1 MTEAASLDKAPA
13 MFVKSVRLELVVGFS
28 LWATAFVA
36 GGATTA
42 CAPAPQTVA
51 NVSVGNT
58 GCPANDLAVFNY
70 DENTRGW
77 HAACRDKYFVCS
89 AVGGGTRCTPQETA
103 TLDPELV
110 ARSQLL
116 FELPKPKRDRFVA
129 TDILAGTWDSF
140 AYEVAALGKL
150 SDQQLAN
157 MEDQSVTLYTS
168 FSAGFNEALKSCV
181 GSDRVVEVWI
191 NNGGSFVSYPDKQCL
206 SELAAHPD
214 LTFLRSEPGRRYALA
229 TDVHSIVPLPR
240 PAANT
245 VAAPAAQPSA
255 APVADSASSAAPAD
269 DEALSAKVRADLDAV
284 ASDILTC
291 TASDKTAVK
300 AHVDEQG
307 KATYSLMGPLSGSG
321 EEGCVRTALG
331 SRSFAPGPLDV
342 VHLVKAAPS
351 TQAAEPAPGAKAS
364 ESENA
369 KTPAA
374 SH

>member
-1 MTEAASLDKAPA
+1 ML
-13 MFVKSVRLELVVGFS
+13 VKRARPELLVGFS
-28 LWATAFVA
+28 LWATALVA
-36 GGATTA
+36 GSSTTG

-116 FELPKPKRDRFVA
+116 FNLPKQKRDRFVA
-129 TDILAGTWDSF
+129 SDILAGTWDSF

-150 SDQQLAN
+150 SDQQLEN
-157 MEDQSVTLYTS
+157 MQDQSVTLYTS

-191 NNGGSFVSYPDKQCL
+191 NNSGSFISYPDKRCL
-206 SELAAHPD
+206 SELAVHPD
-214 LTFLRSEPGRRYALA
+214 LAFLRSEPGRRYVLA
-229 TDVHSIVPLPR
+229 TDVHGIVPLPR
-240 PAANT
+240 PAPNT
-245 VAAPAAQPSA
+245 VAAPAAQPAA
-255 APVADSASSAAPAD
+255 APVVDSASSVAPTD
-269 DEALSAKVRADLDAV
+269 NQALSAKVRADLDAA

-291 TASDKTAVK
+291 TASDKMAVK

-307 KATYSLMGPLSGSG
+307 KATFSLMGALSGSG
-321 EEGCVRTALG
+321 EEGCVRAALG
-331 SRSFAPGPLDV
+331 ARTFAPGPLDV
-342 VHLVKAAPS
+342 VHLVKAA
-351 TQAAEPAPGAKAS
+351 TQAAEPLTGAKAN
-364 ESENA
+364 EPSENA
-369 KTPAA
+369 KAPAA